1 MATTTKAV
9 KADAKKTKSDA
20 KRVATDIQKTGT
32 DALGV
37 ARSTAKNVQNEI
49 VETAGNVRESVQ
61 NVFLAG
67 LGALS
72 MAEEEGSKMFKKLV
86 KKGEKVDL
94 PGFGADRVQQIRQKL
109 DETTEDATDAVKSRV
124 SDAKYVATET
134 ADKVE
139 DRVSDAVAQVMKR
152 IGVPTRDEISELTVS
167 VERLTKQIDTLRKE
181 RAEAPPAPSAELH
194 MEAVGGG
201 WYEIRVGG
209 VMIEKVQGKEE
220 AEKAL
225 IRVQTA
231 QV

>member
-9 KADAKKTKSDA
+9 KADAKKTKTDA
-20 KRVATDIQKTGT
+20 KRVTSDIKKTGT

-37 ARSTAKNVQNEI
+37 ARSTAKTVQNEI

-94 PGFGADRVQQIRQKL
+94 PGFGADRVQLIRQKL

-139 DRVSDAVAQVMKR
+139 DRISDAVAQVMKR
-152 IGVPTRDEISELTVS
+152 IGVPTRDEISELTSS
-167 VERLTKQIDTLRKE
+167 VERLTKHIDTLRKE
-181 RAEAPPAPSAELH
+181 RAEAPAAPRPPPSSTWRPSVVAGTRSAS
-194 MEAVGGG
+194 A
-201 WYEIRVGG
+201 
-209 VMIEKVQGKEE
+209 
-220 AEKAL
+220 AS
-225 IRVQTA
+225 
-231 QV
+231 

>member
-9 KADAKKTKSDA
+9 KTDVKKTKADA
-20 KRVATDIQKTGT
+20 KRVGTDLKKTGT
-32 DALGV
+32 DAVGL
-37 ARSTAKNVQNEI
+37 ARKTAQNVQSEI
-49 VETAGNVRESVQ
+49 VETAGTVRESVQ
-61 NVFLAG
+61 SVFFAG

-94 PGFGADRVQQIRQKL
+94 PGFGADRITAIRQKL
-109 DETTEDATDAVKSRV
+109 DETTEDATDAVKTRV
-124 SDAKYVATET
+124 SDARYVATET

-152 IGVPTRDEISELTVS
+152 IGVPTREEISELTAS
-167 VERLTKQIDTLRKE
+167 VERLTTHIDTLRRE

-201 WYEIRVGG
+201 WYEIRVGA
-209 VMIEKVQGKEE
+209 VVIEKVQGKEE